1 MSTIDIG
8 IAELPAQA
16 VIQTALTAH
25 PTRHMPTRKLVTATV
40 PQVPASVDFYVGSV
54 KLDAMPTNA
63 HTVQTRLPEPV
74 C

>member
-8 IAELPAQA
+8 IAELPAQT
-16 VIQTALTAH
+16 VVQTALTAQ
-25 PTRHMPTRKLVTATV
+25 PTRHMPTRKRVTAAV
-40 PQVPASVDFYVGSV
+40 PQVSVSMDFYVGSV